1 MEKILKEK
9 IIFSDVQDDQ
19 IKWKDIKH
27 IEFED
32 DDIIVCCYVEPFI
45 TTNEQ
50 CPEHYAI
57 HITRMVE
64 ETDDEYES
72 RMNTVK
78 KFKETA
84 KKLRYNTYLKLK
96 DEFGNE

>member
-32 DDIIVCCYVEPFI
+32 DDIIVCYYVEPFI

-64 ETDDEYES
+64 ETDDQYES
-72 RMNTVK
+72 RMNTL
-78 KFKETA
+78 KEYRETT

-96 DEFGNE
+96 EEFGNE